1 MTDTAHRL
9 AAAQL
14 AALQHATNGAIEVVA
29 EADDDA
35 DDDVFVISLN
45 TSGIPRGPGVRVR
58 ARERFRITVPA
69 AFPFQPPSV
78 RATHRRWR
86 NSPHVHWGDLLC
98 LYAAPSVEWDP
109 GEGMR
114 GFVERLLSWI
124 ERAAAGELDPE
135 GHPLHPPV
143 TYQWARAGQL
153 VVHPDLGNR
162 VPWKNAALHAAA
174 ADTDTRSSALVT
186 FYGWCV
192 QDGDRI
198 ELREWLTLPQAVA
211 RIVADDT
218 NERVDE
224 AGRRCFLVTTLL
236 LNTELGWEYPDT
248 ARALAERV
256 ATSGYSGD
264 QLLLELVRT
273 AALNR
278 VLARRPDA
286 TQTHDPVILVV
297 GTPSRRLTGTA
308 RLAHLFAWELDELGT
323 RVTGLLRANDM
334 LSLASLDTEIGQL
347 GREWLTIADVA
358 WMQVHELRPEVTHRR
373 DEQTPAAWL
382 HGKQILVLGC
392 GALGAPIAEHCVRAG
407 AHRITVLDN
416 GTVTPGILVRQP
428 YTYNDIG
435 HRKAIALT
443 ARLNTLTSTPTVTA
457 RVANAVTTLLEPSF
471 DPTGYDLIIDA
482 TADVATRTALERVR
496 SPRRTDWPPIATM
509 IIGHRA
515 ERGVICL
522 SRPGATGAGHDLLR
536 RLAVAVHTTERSR
549 WGDVAE
555 DLFPDPPRTA
565 LFSPEP
571 GCSAPTFVGSA
582 AQVSAL
588 AAQLLLHACDLLAD
602 HADAPMTAAAVRVG
616 ASSTSGP
623 ATAAA
628 RVDPQ
633 HSASCTLSW
642 SNDLVCTEVGNGFE
656 VRISAGALAEM
667 RAETRRAHRLHGPE
681 VETGGML
688 LGAVDEALA
697 VIHVDIATGPP
708 PDSRLS
714 ARHFEH
720 GLVGTQDAVD
730 HHRARTGRRTGYIGL
745 WHSHP
750 GGPARPS
757 PTDMASLAT
766 LTTGRDAGRWAL
778 MLIVA
783 GDAPIWQGWRDHT
796 GTPAVYARAVHRDT
810 CTTTNAAEPGD
821 GTGGGP
827 PNLPP
832 GQCFPGG
839 YPRPTPSTAT
849 ARPIA
854 TSWRPPWRRRRRA
867 LR

>member
-1 MTDTAHRL
+1 MTDTGHRL
-9 AAAQL
+9 AATQL
-14 AALQHATNGAIEVVA
+14 AALQHATNGAIEVVS
-29 EADDDA
+29 EP

-78 RATHRRWR
+78 RSTHRRWR
-86 NSPHVHWGDLLC
+86 NSSHVHWGDLLC

-135 GHPLHPPV
+135 GQPLHPPV
-143 TYQWARAGQL
+143 TYLRARTGQL
-153 VVHPDLGNR
+153 VVHPDLGER
-162 VPWKNAALHAAA
+162 VPWDDTALHAGVAD
-174 ADTDTRSSALVT
+174 ADTRPSAVITL
-186 FYGWCV
+186 YGWCV

-198 ELREWLTLPQAVA
+198 ELREWMTLPQALE

-218 NERVDE
+218 DELCNE

-248 ARALAERV
+248 ARALAEGV
-256 ATSGYSGD
+256 AACGYSGD

-278 VLARRPDA
+278 LLAGRPDA
-286 TQTHDPVILVV
+286 AQTPDPVILVV

-308 RLAHLFAWELDELGT
+308 RLAHLVAWELDELGT
-323 RVTGLLRANDM
+323 RVTGLLRDYDM

-347 GREWLTIADVA
+347 GREWLAIADVG

-373 DEQTPAAWL
+373 DELTPAAWL
-382 HGKQILVLGC
+382 NGRQILMLGC

-407 AHRITVLDN
+407 AHRVTVLDN
-416 GTVTPGILVRQP
+416 GVVTPGILVRQP

-435 HRKAIALT
+435 HRKAVALT
-443 ARLNTLTSTPTVTA
+443 ARLNTLTCTPTAIA
-457 RVANAVTTLLEPSF
+457 RVANAVTTLLDPSF

-496 SPRRTDWPPIATM
+496 SRRRTDWPPVATM
-509 IIGHRA
+509 VIGHRA

-536 RLAVAVHTTERSR
+536 RLAVAVHTTERST
-549 WGDVAE
+549 WSDIAE

-588 AAQLLLHACDLLAD
+588 AAQLLLHTCELLAD
-602 HADAPMTAAAVRVG
+602 NTGAPMTAAAVGVG
-616 ASSTSGP
+616 ARSTVTPQLSG
-623 ATAAA
+623 
-628 RVDPQ
+628 
-633 HSASCTLSW
+633 SCTLSW
-642 SNDLVCTEVGNGFE
+642 SNGLVCTEAANGFE

-667 RAETRRAHRLHGPE
+667 RAESRRAHRLHGPD

-688 LGAVDEALA
+688 LGAVDEALG
-697 VIHVDIATGPP
+697 VIHVDVASGPP

-720 GLVGTQDAVD
+720 GLIGTQDAVD
-730 HHRARTGRRTGYIGL
+730 HHGVRSGRRTGYIGL

-757 PTDMASLAT
+757 PTDMASLGT
-766 LTTGRDAGRWAL
+766 LTTGPGAGRWAL

-783 GDAPIWQGWRDHT
+783 GAAPVWQAWRDHT
-796 GTPAVYARAVHRDT
+796 GPPAVYARAVHRDT
-810 CTTTNAAEPGD
+810 NTTDAAEPD
-821 GTGGGP
+821 AGTGGP
-827 PNLPP
+827 PELPP
-832 GQCFPGG
+832 GHYFPGG
-839 YPRPTPSTAT
+839 YPCPTRSAAT
-849 ARPIA
+849 APSIA
-854 TSWRPPWRRRRRA
+854 ASWRMPWR
-867 LR
+867 